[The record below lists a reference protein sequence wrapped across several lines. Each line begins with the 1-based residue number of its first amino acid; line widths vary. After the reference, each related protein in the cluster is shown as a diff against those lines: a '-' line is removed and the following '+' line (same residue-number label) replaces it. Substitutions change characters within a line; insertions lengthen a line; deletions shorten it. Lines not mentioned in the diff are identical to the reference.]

1 MTDARIVSYSSVEGI
16 WADLLL
22 KPDGTLDTSEELAT
36 AVKVALLTD
45 ARADAEDVLPDPD
58 SEDLRGWWGDTDA
71 QAIWDGWPIGCKC
84 WLLSRAK
91 ITEAGSREGAT
102 VARAEAYVRTA
113 LQSFIDKQICS
124 QIDVLAERVDI
135 NRIDVMVTIYRGPL
149 REIVLRFQDLWNEIR
164 IA

>member
-22 KPDGTLDTSEELAT
+22 LPDGTLDTSNELAT

-45 ARADAEDVLPDPD
+45 ARADREDVLPDPN
-58 SEDLRGWWGDTDA
+58 SEDRRGWWGDTDA
-71 QAIWDGWPIGCKC
+71 QAIWDGWPIGTKC

-91 ITEAGSREGAT
+91 ITDAGSIEGST
-102 VARAEAYVRTA
+102 VARAEAYVRVA
-113 LQSFIDKQICS
+113 LQPFIDKQICS
-124 QIDVLAERVDI
+124 QISVVAERVGI

-149 REIVLRFQDLWNEIR
+149 DEIVLRFQDLWNEIR